1 MSITR
6 RSVITAAA
14 LLPLAARAAT
24 SDAATIAWPN
34 DVPGW
39 DPNQRFTPDAQ
50 SLYKAVF
57 DQPIDQNTKLA
68 LIPHLLTKWQL
79 APDALSMPVE
89 LRSDVTFHDGKP
101 LTTEDF
107 RYTFFDRIHSTPG
120 LDTANSWRK
129 VRDIEILS
137 PTQAVMHFSTPAP
150 TAPQWMAFLGSFVV
164 PKHAMEAMGPAAF
177 AKAPI
182 GSGPY
187 KLAEWELNS
196 RIVLERNDA
205 YWGPKPALRRVTINI
220 VKDSSA
226 RVAAIQSGQVDIT
239 LNLPVR
245 DTVRLGHDAQFAAEL
260 LPITRVILFQV
271 RDDLGFANPDV
282 RLAAHHAIDK
292 AALSRAFF
300 NGAAVPLSVPATPGS
315 PGFVDGFTFPYDP
328 ALAKSLL
335 AKAGYTP
342 EKPIRIGL
350 ATTNGH
356 FPGDYDIARAVA
368 QMWSRVGIAADV
380 QTIEYS
386 KYFELNRGQKLPEA
400 TLYSWDNATGDPEI
414 FTGYLLNPK
423 MPFSAWKGM
432 PIGQEDLDLFNVANY
447 QARIAGYQALNKQA
461 VDAGATIPLLQSVIT
476 IAHKKSLGV
485 TQYANGWL
493 LPQTM
498 GWSS

>member
-1 MSITR
+1 
-6 RSVITAAA
+6 
-14 LLPLAARAAT
+14 
-24 SDAATIAWPN
+24 
-34 DVPGW
+34 
-39 DPNQRFTPDAQ
+39 
-50 SLYKAVF
+50 
-57 DQPIDQNTKLA
+57 
-68 LIPHLLTKWQL
+68 
-79 APDALSMPVE
+79 
-89 LRSDVTFHDGKP
+89 
-101 LTTEDF
+101 
-107 RYTFFDRIHSTPG
+107 
-120 LDTANSWRK
+120 
-129 VRDIEILS
+129 
-137 PTQAVMHFSTPAP
+137 MHFSSPAP

-164 PKHAMEAMGPAAF
+164 PKHAVEAAGAAAF
-177 AKAPI
+177 ARSPV

-196 RIVLERNDA
+196 RIVLDRNDA
-205 YWGPKPALRRVTINI
+205 YWGPKPKLRRVTVNI

-226 RVAAIQSGQVDIT
+226 RVAAIQSGQVDLT

-245 DTVRLGHDAQFAAEL
+245 DTVRLGSDAQFAADL

-271 RDDLGFANPDV
+271 RDDLNFANPDV

-328 ALAKSLL
+328 AAAKSLL
-335 AKAGYTP
+335 EKAGYTP
-342 EKPIRIGL
+342 EKPIHVGL

-368 QMWSRVGIAADV
+368 QMWAKVGIAAEL

-386 KYFELNRGQKLPEA
+386 KYFELNRGSKLPEA

-432 PIGQEDLDLFNVANY
+432 EIGQRDMDLFNVADY
-447 QARIAGYQALNKQA
+447 TQRIAGYQALNKAA
-461 VDAGATIPLLQSVIT
+461 VEAGATIPLLQSVIT
-476 IAHKKSLGV
+476 IARKKSLAV
-485 TQYANGWL
+485 VPYANGWL
-493 LPQTM
+493 LPQAMSWT
-498 GWSS
+498 S